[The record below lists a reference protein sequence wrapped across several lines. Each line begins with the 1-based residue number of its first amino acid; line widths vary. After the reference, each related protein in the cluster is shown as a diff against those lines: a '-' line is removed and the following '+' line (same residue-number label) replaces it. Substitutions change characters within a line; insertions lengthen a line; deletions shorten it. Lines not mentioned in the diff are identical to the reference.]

1 MSEQKIAW
9 EQFPCEQCGASL
21 HYSPGQSA
29 LLCNYCG
36 HSNPVQEII
45 QEIPELDYLATIRRL
60 AAREK
65 QETIL
70 SVQCNECGASFHL
83 APGTHA
89 DVCEFCG
96 SGIVAETRKYRQ
108 LEPQGVLPFQIT
120 QEEADAAFR
129 AWLKRLWF
137 APGKLKLHA
146 RGKRKLTGI
155 YQPYWTFDSES
166 EAVYQGERGTY
177 YQVPERVVVYVNG
190 RRQIQTRMVTKVRWQ
205 PVSGRV
211 RRVFDDVLVLASR
224 SLPEKI
230 TRRLHSWNLR
240 ALKRYQ
246 SAYLSGFKSEMYQG
260 GPEDG
265 FAEAHR
271 IMEDVLRNDIV
282 HDIGGDLQRI
292 THMRSWHDNIRFK
305 HILLPIWAAAY
316 KFRGK
321 SYRFIVNG
329 QTGEV
334 QGERPYSIWKI
345 MLAMVAVLLLVLVF
359 FAAMESYSGQSFY

>member
-1 MSEQKIAW
+1 MSERKATW

-36 HSNPVQEII
+36 HTNPVAEIDLS
-45 QEIPELDYLATIRRL
+45 IPELDYRATIQRL
-60 AAREK
+60 AESEN
-65 QETIL
+65 QSTVL
-70 SVQCNECGASFHL
+70 SVQCSECGASFHL
-83 APGTHA
+83 AAGTHA

-96 SGIVAETRKYRQ
+96 SGIVAETEKHRQ

-120 QEEADAAFR
+120 QAAADNAFR
-129 AWLKRLWF
+129 DWLKRLWF
-137 APGKLKLHA
+137 APGKLKSHV

-155 YQPYWTFDSES
+155 YQPYWTFDSNS
-166 EAVYQGERGTY
+166 EAAYQGERGTY

-190 RRQIQTRMVTKVRWQ
+190 RRQVRTQMVTKVRWQ
-205 PVSGRV
+205 RVSGRV
-211 RRVFDDVLVLASR
+211 RRTFDDVLILASH

-230 TRRLHSWNLR
+230 TRKLRSWNLK

-246 SAYLSGFKSEMYQG
+246 TAYLSGFKSEMYQG

-265 FAEAHR
+265 FAEAHQ
-271 IMEDVLRNDIV
+271 IMEHTLRNDIV

-345 MLAMVAVLLLVLVF
+345 MLAVLAVILLALLF
-359 FAAMESYSGQSFY
+359 FAAAENYTAYY

>member
-1 MSEQKIAW
+1 MNASEKKAAW

-36 HSNPVQEII
+36 YTNPVAEIDSGV
-45 QEIPELDYLATIRRL
+45 PELDYHATIQRL
-60 AAREK
+60 VDDENQA
-65 QETIL
+65 TVL
-70 SVQCNECGASFHL
+70 SVQCSECGASFHL
-83 APGTHA
+83 AANTHA

-96 SGIVAETRKYRQ
+96 SGIVAQTEKHRQ
-108 LEPQGVLPFQIT
+108 LEPQGVLPFDVT
-120 QEEADAAFR
+120 QEAADAAFR
-129 AWLKRLWF
+129 DWLKRLWF
-137 APGKLKLHA
+137 APGKLKSHA
-146 RGKRKLTGI
+146 SGKRKLTGI
-155 YQPYWTFDSES
+155 YQPYWTFDSSS

-177 YQVPERVVVYVNG
+177 YQVSERVLVYVNG
-190 RRQIQTRMVTKVRWQ
+190 RPQTRTRMVTKVRWKR
-205 PVSGRV
+205 VSGKV
-211 RRVFDDVLVLASR
+211 RRVFDDVLVLASH

-230 TRRLHSWNLR
+230 TRKLRSWNLN

-246 SAYLSGFKSEMYQG
+246 TAYLSGFKSEMYQG

-265 FAEAHR
+265 FAEAQQ
-271 IMEDVLRNDIV
+271 IMEVTLRNDIV

-345 MLAMVAVLLLVLVF
+345 MLAVMSVILLILLFFFVAENY
-359 FAAMESYSGQSFY
+359 AA